1 MKYTLTSFYAENLF
15 LRNGLLTFDLWSNCP
30 ILNSCQESKTL
41 SKAQKVAICWG
52 YVGYFLA
59 GFSFFWLIYALEDL
73 RIEPRAF
80 IPYRHTLFQKEDLG
94 NLEWFEMKAFVLF
107 SFIFPFHELKC
118 FWESLR
124 WLIPSE
130 EKLRNASN
138 RWWLKTRAMAL
149 QLFFIFLSFLVFE
162 NKLLFIMF
170 FMFRNWK
177 QNI

>member
-1 MKYTLTSFYAENLF
+1 MIPSKSVGWIGFRLKVWYTLTSFLSTFFAENCPENYLF

-41 SKAQKVAICWG
+41 SKAQKVAICRG

-107 SFIFPFHELKC
+107 SFIFPFHEPKC

-124 WLIPSE
+124 WSI
-130 EKLRNASN
+130 
-138 RWWLKTRAMAL
+138 
-149 QLFFIFLSFLVFE
+149 
-162 NKLLFIMF
+162 
-170 FMFRNWK
+170 
-177 QNI
+177 

>member
-118 FWESLR
+118 FQESLR
-124 WLIPSE
+124 WLIRVKKSWGTLPTGGDWKQNLCHCKYFAYFFSYLV
-130 EKLRNASN
+130 KYNFFTS
-138 RWWLKTRAMAL
+138 WLKTRPMAS
-149 QLFFIFLSFLVFE
+149 LF
-162 NKLLFIMF
+162 
-170 FMFRNWK
+170 
-177 QNI
+177 